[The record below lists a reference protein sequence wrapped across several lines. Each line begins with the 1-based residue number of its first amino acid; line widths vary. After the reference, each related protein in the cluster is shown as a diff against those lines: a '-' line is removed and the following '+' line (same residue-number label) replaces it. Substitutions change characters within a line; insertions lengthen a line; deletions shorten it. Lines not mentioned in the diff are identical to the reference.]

1 MSLLPFACIN
11 LILKVTK
18 YDYDQIINIANER
31 LERRAIGQV
40 WEMGDVASIS
50 LLHRV
55 ASGLSLVLCCSPWLR
70 CWAPSKVLPLFSWQF
85 SLAALLEWVLSLET
99 WIDSNLCPSRMLY
112 SVHSLF
118 FFLSLFLDV
127 LVSWPYHVY
136 DNIQACLRQV
146 EYYGFNFKFC

>member
-50 LLHRV
+50 LHRV
-55 ASGLSLVLCCSPWLR
+55 ARGLSLV
-70 CWAPSKVLPLFSWQF
+70 
-85 SLAALLEWVLSLET
+85 
-99 WIDSNLCPSRMLY
+99 
-112 SVHSLF
+112 
-118 FFLSLFLDV
+118 FL
-127 LVSWPYHVY
+127 
-136 DNIQACLRQV
+136 
-146 EYYGFNFKFC
+146 